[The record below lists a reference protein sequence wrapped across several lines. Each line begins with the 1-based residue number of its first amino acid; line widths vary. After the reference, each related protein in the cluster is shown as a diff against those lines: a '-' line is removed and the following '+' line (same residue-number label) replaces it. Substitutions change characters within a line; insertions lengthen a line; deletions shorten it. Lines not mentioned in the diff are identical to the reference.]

1 MTTMATPLI
10 QGEKTFSITPEELD
24 RKELWTAMGYKD
36 AEPEGEIRKTVESLV
51 DRLVPAARIRYT
63 WRILEAEKI
72 SPRQIV
78 AGGVTFAPEGI
89 ICSYLKGMTH
99 VCMYI
104 ATAGREFDRAVKEL
118 NAEGDVFK
126 DFIADS
132 IGTTLAELAVSRLG
146 ADLKAL
152 VDGSDNEELLK
163 EGLQKSGVSMSYS
176 PGYCD
181 WNLRE
186 QRLFFSLFPE
196 EPCGVTLTE
205 SCLMQPEKS
214 VSGFFALG
222 KELKRQPYHCDICRN
237 KNCFRRRLR

>member
-146 ADLKAL
+146 AELEAL
-152 VDGSDNEELLK
+152 VDGTDNEELLT
-163 EGLQKSGVSMSYS
+163 Q
-176 PGYCD
+176 C
-181 WNLRE
+181 
-186 QRLFFSLFPE
+186 
-196 EPCGVTLTE
+196 
-205 SCLMQPEKS
+205 
-214 VSGFFALG
+214 
-222 KELKRQPYHCDICRN
+222 
-237 KNCFRRRLR
+237 